1 MGEEV
6 YPHIAEYKNTAY
18 ETHKNGLFWHT
29 YIYKIDISF
38 NYRLINIVRFLVK
51 PEAEAIHEIIDKTVS
66 AINQQFPD
74 SKRAHIHVAGES
86 S

>member
-1 MGEEV
+1 V
-6 YPHIAEYKNTAY
+6 HPYIAEYKNTAY
-18 ETHKNGLFWHT
+18 ETYKNGLFWQT
-29 YIYKIDISF
+29 YIYKKDINL
-38 NYRLINIVRFLVK
+38 NYRLINIARFLVK
-51 PEAEAIHEIIDKTVS
+51 PEAEAIHEIIDKTAS